1 MLEFVREYFDLSGW
15 RAVDTYDSN
24 NSGWYEEYMEL
35 EQTLKS
41 LDNTLSAFGGA
52 GFTSISGEVDRLW
65 DALAALAFCKD
76 NLEYELYVEI
86 DEKLMKRFGEMTDE
100 FATLDVR
107 NIRTP
112 NILGLKST
120 STTYDAVVTPGTPDY
135 LTLENFTGAAGIVSA
150 GGYREQCIPFWTYL
164 LYRP

>member
-1 MLEFVREYFDLSGW
+1 
-15 RAVDTYDSN
+15 
-24 NSGWYEEYMEL
+24 
-35 EQTLKS
+35 
-41 LDNTLSAFGGA
+41 
-52 GFTSISGEVDRLW
+52 VDRLW

-100 FATLDVR
+100 FATLDVK

-120 STTYDAVVTPGTPDY
+120 STTYDAEG
-135 LTLENFTGAAGIVSA
+135 N
-150 GGYREQCIPFWTYL
+150 R
-164 LYRP
+164 